1 MSGVGRWLLIV
12 LVVLGVAW
20 DSFFIIDETEVA
32 IVTQFGSPRR
42 TITTPGPS
50 FKLPVLQQVDKMD
63 SRILGSDAPQAEYLT
78 LDKKRL
84 VADPVTRWRIVDP
97 LRFYM
102 TLRDETGAKARIDD
116 IVNSE
121 LRRELASHDFGNI
134 IGNAREPMMLRVAE
148 NSREQTKPFGIE
160 VLDIRIK
167 RADLPREVQE
177 SVFQRM
183 RAERDRVAK
192 QYRSEGEE
200 KSAMIRAE
208 TDKQKTIILAKAY
221 EEAQKARGEGEAEG
235 TRVYAAAYGKDAEFY
250 TFIRRLEAYEKS
262 IDADSTLVLSTG
274 SGLFRQFAE
283 VAGILPRF

>member
-1 MSGVGRWLLIV
+1 MSGVGRWIV
-12 LVVLGVAW
+12 LLLVIVGIAW
-20 DSFFIIDETEVA
+20 DAFFIVDETEVA
-32 IVTQFGSPRR
+32 IVTQFGAPRR
-42 TITTPGPS
+42 TVTTPGPS
-50 FKLPVLQQVDKMD
+50 IKLPILQQVDKMD

-84 VADPVTRWRIVDP
+84 VADPITRWRIIDP

-121 LRRELASHDFGNI
+121 LRRELASHEFSNI
-134 IGNAREPMMLRVAE
+134 IGNAREPLMVRVAE
-148 NSREQTKPFGIE
+148 NSRTQTKPFGIE

-200 KSAMIRAE
+200 KAATIRAE

-221 EEAQKARGEGEAEG
+221 EEAQGARGEGEAEG
-235 TRVYAAAYGKDAEFY
+235 TRIYASAYGMDPEFY
-250 TFIRRLEAYEKS
+250 TFIRNLEAYEKS
-262 IDADSTLVLSTG
+262 LDAESTLVLSTS
-274 SGLFRQFAE
+274 SGLFRYFST
-283 VAGILPRF
+283 PPKP

>member
-1 MSGVGRWLLIV
+1 MSNLGRWF
-12 LVVLGVAW
+12 VVLLAILAVAW
-20 DSFFIIDETEVA
+20 DAFFVVDETEVA
-32 IVTQFGSPRR
+32 IVTQFGAPRR
-42 TITTPGPS
+42 TVTLPGPS
-50 FKLPVLQQVDKMD
+50 LKLPILQQVDKMD

-84 VADPVTRWRIVDP
+84 VADPITRWRIVDP

-134 IGNAREPMMLRVAE
+134 IGNAREPLMLRVTE
-148 NSREQTKPFGIE
+148 NSRKQTKPFGIE

-200 KSAMIRAE
+200 KAATIRAE

-235 TRVYAAAYGKDAEFY
+235 TRIYASAYGKDEEFY
-250 TFIRRLEAYEKS
+250 SFIRSLEAYEKS

-274 SGLFRQFAE
+274 SGMFRYFA
-283 VAGILPRF
+283 APPKR

>member
-1 MSGVGRWLLIV
+1 MSGVGRWLLA
-12 LVVLGVAW
+12 LLLVLGVAW
-20 DSFFIIDETEVA
+20 DSFFIVDETEVA
-32 IVTQFGSPRR
+32 IVTQFGAPRR
-42 TITTPGPS
+42 TVTAPGPS
-50 FKLPVLQQVDKMD
+50 LKLPILQQVDKMD

-134 IGNAREPMMLRVAE
+134 IGNAREPMMARVTE

-235 TRVYAAAYGKDAEFY
+235 TRIYAGAYGKDAEFY

-262 IDADSTLVLSTG
+262 IDADSTLVFSTG
-274 SGLFRQFAE
+274 NGMFRQFAE
-283 VAGILPRF
+283 PPK

>member
-1 MSGVGRWLLIV
+1 MSGVGRWVLLV
-12 LVVLGVAW
+12 FVVLGVAW
-20 DSFFIIDETEVA
+20 DAFFVVDETELA
-32 IVTQFGSPRR
+32 IVTQFGAPRR
-42 TITTPGPS
+42 TVTTAGPHL
-50 FKLPVLQQVDKMD
+50 KMPILQQVDKMD
-63 SRILGSDAPQAEYLT
+63 SRILGSDAPEAEYLT

-102 TLRDETGAKARIDD
+102 TLRDETGGRARIDD

-134 IGNAREPMMLRVAE
+134 VGNAREPMMARVTE
-148 NSREQTKPFGIE
+148 NSRKQTQPFGIE

-177 SVFQRM
+177 SVFARM

-200 KSAMIRAE
+200 KAANIRAE

-221 EEAQKARGEGEAEG
+221 EESQKIRGEGDAES
-235 TRVYAAAYGKDAEFY
+235 TNTYARAYGKDVEFY
-250 TFIRRLEAYEKS
+250 TFTRNLEAYEKS
-262 IDADSTLVLSTG
+262 LDAQS
-274 SGLFRQFAE
+274 
-283 VAGILPRF
+283 

>member
-1 MSGVGRWLLIV
+1 MLGLGRMGA
-12 LVVLGVAW
+12 LVVLGLALFVAW
-20 DSFFIIDETEVA
+20 ESFFYVDETEVA
-32 IVTQFGSPRR
+32 IVTQFGAYKRSVNRA
-42 TITTPGPS
+42 GPQ
-50 FKLPVLQQVDKMD
+50 FKVPIFHQVEKME
-63 SRILGSDAPQAEYLT
+63 SRIIGSDTPPAEYLT

-84 VADPVTRWRIVDP
+84 MADPVTRWRIKDP

-102 TLRDETGAKARIDD
+102 TLQTETGARARIDD

-121 LRRELASHDFGNI
+121 LRREFASHDFGSI
-134 IGNAREPMMLRVAE
+134 IGNAREPLMERVTA
-148 NSREQTKPFGIE
+148 NTREQTKPFGIE

-200 KSAMIRAE
+200 KAATIRAE

-221 EEAQKARGEGEAEG
+221 EDSQKIRGEGDAESIN
-235 TRVYAAAYGKDAEFY
+235 TYARAYGKDPEFY
-250 TFIRRLEAYEKS
+250 AFVRKLEAYEKS
-262 IDADSTLVLSTG
+262 IDSESTLVLSTG
-274 SGLFRQFAE
+274 SGLFQALSE
-283 VAGILPRF
+283 APKP

>member
-1 MSGVGRWLLIV
+1 MSGVGRTILLLV
-12 LVVLGVAW
+12 AALVVGW
-20 DSFFIIDETEVA
+20 ESFFYVDETEVA
-32 IVTQFGSPRR
+32 IVTQFGAYKRSVNR
-42 TITTPGPS
+42 PGPQLKVP
-50 FKLPVLQQVDKMD
+50 FLHQVDKME
-63 SRILGSDAPQAEYLT
+63 SRIMGSDAPPAEYLT

-102 TLRDETGAKARIDD
+102 TLHDEIGAKARIDD

-134 IGNAREPMMLRVAE
+134 IGNAREPLMQRVTS
-148 NSREQTKPFGIE
+148 NTREQTKPFGIS

-200 KSAMIRAE
+200 KAATIRAE

-221 EEAQKARGEGEAEG
+221 EESQRIRGEGDAES
-235 TRVYAAAYGKDAEFY
+235 TSIYARSYGKDPEFY
-250 TFIRRLEAYEKS
+250 SFVRRLEAYEKS
-262 IDADSTLVLSTG
+262 IDADSTLVFSTG
-274 SGLFRQFAE
+274 SGMFQSFAD
-283 VAGILPRF
+283 APKP

>member
-1 MSGVGRWLLIV
+1 MSGVGRWILLL
-12 LVVLGVAW
+12 LVVLGVGW
-20 DSFFIIDETEVA
+20 DAFFVLDETELA
-32 IVTQFGSPRR
+32 IVTQFGAPRR
-42 TITTPGPS
+42 TVTSPGPS

-102 TLRDETGAKARIDD
+102 TLRDEAGARARIDD

-134 IGNAREPMMLRVAE
+134 IGNAREPLMARVTE
-148 NSREQTKPFGIE
+148 NSRKQTQPFGVQI
-160 VLDIRIK
+160 LDIRIK
-167 RADLPREVQE
+167 RADLPHEVQE

-200 KSAMIRAE
+200 KAATIRAE

-235 TRVYAAAYGKDAEFY
+235 TRIYAGAYGMDAEFY
-250 TFIRRLEAYEKS
+250 TFIRNLEAYEKS
-262 IDADSTLVLSTG
+262 IDAESTLVLSSG
-274 SGLFRQFAE
+274 SGMFRHFST
-283 VAGILPRF
+283 PPKH

>member
-1 MSGVGRWLLIV
+1 MSGVGRTILLLIAA
-12 LVVLGVAW
+12 LVVAW
-20 DSFFIIDETEVA
+20 ESFFYVDETEVA
-32 IVTQFGSPRR
+32 IVTQFGAYKRSVNR
-42 TITTPGPS
+42 PGPQLKVP
-50 FKLPVLQQVDKMD
+50 FLHQVDKME
-63 SRILGSDAPQAEYLT
+63 SRIMGSDAPPAEYLT

-102 TLRDETGAKARIDD
+102 TLHDEIGAKARIDD

-134 IGNAREPMMLRVAE
+134 IGNAREPLMQRVTS
-148 NSREQTKPFGIE
+148 NTREQTKPFGIS

-200 KSAMIRAE
+200 KAATIRAE

-221 EEAQKARGEGEAEG
+221 EESQRIRGEGDAES
-235 TRVYAAAYGKDAEFY
+235 TSIYARSYGKDPEFY
-250 TFIRRLEAYEKS
+250 SFVRRLEAYEKS
-262 IDADSTLVLSTG
+262 IDSDSTLVFSTG
-274 SGLFRQFAE
+274 SGMFQSLAD
-283 VAGILPRF
+283 APKP

>member
-1 MSGVGRWLLIV
+1 MSGIGRLLIGAAV
-12 LVVLGVAW
+12 LVLAAW
-20 DSFFIIDETEVA
+20 ESFFVVDETEVA
-32 IVTQFGSPRR
+32 IVTQFGAFRR
-42 TITTPGPS
+42 SVTRPGWQLKVPI
-50 FKLPVLQQVDKMD
+50 LHQVDKME
-63 SRILGSDAPQAEYLT
+63 SRILGSDAPPAEYLT

-84 VADPVTRWRIVDP
+84 VADPVTRWRISDP
-97 LRFYM
+97 IRFYM
-102 TLRDETGAKARIDD
+102 TLREAVGAKARIDD

-134 IGNAREPMMLRVAE
+134 IGNAREPLMQRVTQ
-148 NSREQTKPFGIE
+148 NTREQTKPFGIE

-200 KSAMIRAE
+200 KAATIRAE

-221 EEAQKARGEGEAEG
+221 EESQKTRGEGDAES
-235 TRVYAAAYGKDAEFY
+235 TNVYARAYGKDSEFY
-250 TFIRRLEAYEKS
+250 GFVRRLESYEKS
-262 IDADSTLVLSTG
+262 LDSESTLVFSSG
-274 SGLFRQFAE
+274 SGMFQGFAD
-283 VAGILPRF
+283 APKP

>member
-1 MSGVGRWLLIV
+1 MAGTTRVGLFAILGLSLL
-12 LVVLGVAW
+12 VAW
-20 DSFFIIDETEVA
+20 ESFFYVDETEVA
-32 IVTQFGSPRR
+32 IVTEFGAYKRSV
-42 TITTPGPS
+42 THPGPQ
-50 FKLPVLQQVDKMD
+50 FKVPFLQQVDSME
-63 SRILGSDAPQAEYLT
+63 SRIMGSDAPPAEYLT

-84 VADPVTRWRIVDP
+84 VADPVTRWRIKDP

-102 TLRDETGAKARIDD
+102 TLHDQFGAKARIDD

-121 LRRELASHDFGNI
+121 LRRELASHDFGSI
-134 IGNAREPMMLRVAE
+134 IGNDREVLMEKVTL
-148 NSREQTKPFGIE
+148 NTREQTKPFGIE

-200 KSAMIRAE
+200 KAATIRAE

-221 EEAQKARGEGEAEG
+221 EESQNTRGEGDASS
-235 TRVYAAAYGKDAEFY
+235 TNTYARAYGKDPEFY
-250 TFIRRLEAYEKS
+250 AFVRKLEAYEKA

-274 SGLFRQFAE
+274 DGMLKGFSEA
-283 VAGILPRF
+283 PKP

>member
-1 MSGVGRWLLIV
+1 MSGVGRWLLA
-12 LVVLGVAW
+12 LLLVLGVAW
-20 DSFFIIDETEVA
+20 DSFFIVDETEVA
-32 IVTQFGSPRR
+32 IVTQFGAPRR

-134 IGNAREPMMLRVAE
+134 IGNAREPMMARVTE

-235 TRVYAAAYGKDAEFY
+235 TRVYAGAYGKDAEFY
-250 TFIRRLEAYEKS
+250 AFIRRLEAYEKS
-262 IDADSTLVLSTG
+262 IDADTTLVFSTG
-274 SGLFRQFAE
+274 NGMFRQFAE
-283 VAGILPRF
+283 PPK

>member
-1 MSGVGRWLLIV
+1 MSGMGRWVVLA
-12 LVVLGVAW
+12 LVVLGIAW
-20 DSFFIIDETEVA
+20 DSFFILDETELA
-32 IVTQFGSPRR
+32 IVTQFGAPRR
-42 TITTPGPS
+42 TVTNPGPS
-50 FKLPVLQQVDKMD
+50 LKLPVLQQVDKMD

-84 VADPVTRWRIVDP
+84 VADPITRWRITDP

-102 TLRDETGAKARIDD
+102 SLRDETGAKARIDD

-134 IGNAREPMMLRVAE
+134 IGNAREPLMARVTE
-148 NSREQTKPFGIE
+148 NSRTQTRPFGID
-160 VLDIRIK
+160 VIDIRIK

-200 KSAMIRAE
+200 KAATIRAE

-235 TRVYAAAYGKDAEFY
+235 TRIYAAAYERDLEFY
-250 TFIRRLEAYEKS
+250 TFLRNLEAYEKS
-262 IDADSTLVLSTG
+262 VDAESTLVLSTSTG
-274 SGLFRQFAE
+274 MFRYFAS
-283 VAGILPRF
+283 PPK

>member
-1 MSGVGRWLLIV
+1 MSGVGRWLLAII
-12 LVVLGVAW
+12 LVLGVAW
-20 DSFFIIDETEVA
+20 DSFFIVDETEVA
-32 IVTQFGSPRR
+32 IVTQFGAPRR
-42 TITTPGPS
+42 TVTTPGPS
-50 FKLPVLQQVDKMD
+50 FKLPMLQQVDKMD

-84 VADPVTRWRIVDP
+84 VADPITRWQIVDP

-134 IGNAREPMMLRVAE
+134 IGNAREPLMLRVTE
-148 NSREQTKPFGIE
+148 NSREQTRNFGIE

-200 KSAMIRAE
+200 KAATIRAE

-221 EEAQKARGEGEAEG
+221 EEAQKTRGEGGAEG
-235 TRVYAAAYGKDAEFY
+235 TRIYASAYGQDAEFY
-250 TFIRRLEAYEKS
+250 AFIRNLEAYEKS
-262 IDADSTLVLSTG
+262 VDAESTLVLSTG
-274 SGLFRQFAE
+274 SGMFRYFSTPPKQ
-283 VAGILPRF
+283 

>member
-1 MSGVGRWLLIV
+1 
-12 LVVLGVAW
+12 
-20 DSFFIIDETEVA
+20 
-32 IVTQFGSPRR
+32 VTQFGAPRR
-42 TITTPGPS
+42 TVTEPGPS
-50 FKLPVLQQVDKMD
+50 LKLPVLQQVDKMD

-84 VADPVTRWRIVDP
+84 VADPITRWRIVDP

-134 IGNAREPMMLRVAE
+134 IGNAREPLMARVTE
-148 NSREQTKPFGIE
+148 NSRKQTRPFGIE

-200 KSAMIRAE
+200 KAATIRAE

-235 TRVYAAAYGKDAEFY
+235 TRIYAGAYGKDAEFY
-250 TFIRRLEAYEKS
+250 MFIRRLEAYEKS

-274 SGLFRQFAE
+274 NGLFNHFA
-283 VAGILPRF
+283 APPK

>member
-1 MSGVGRWLLIV
+1 MSGVGRWLLLI

-20 DSFFIIDETEVA
+20 DSFFVVDETEVA
-32 IVTQFGSPRR
+32 IVTQFGAPRR
-42 TITTPGPS
+42 TVTFPGPS
-50 FKLPVLQQVDKMD
+50 LKLPLLQQVDKMD

-84 VADPVTRWRIVDP
+84 VADPITRWRIVDP
-97 LRFYM
+97 LLFYK
-102 TLRDETGAKARIDD
+102 TLHDETGAKARIDD

-134 IGNAREPMMLRVAE
+134 IGNAREPLMVRVAE
-148 NSREQTKPFGIE
+148 NSRAQTKPFGIE
-160 VLDIRIK
+160 ILDIRIK
-167 RADLPREVQE
+167 RADLPREVLE
-177 SVFQRM
+177 SVYQRM

-200 KSAMIRAE
+200 KAATIRAE

-221 EEAQKARGEGEAEG
+221 EEAQKARGEGDAEG
-235 TRVYAAAYGKDAEFY
+235 TRIYAIAYGKDTEFY

-274 SGLFRQFAE
+274 NGMFSQFA
-283 VAGILPRF
+283 APPK

>member
-50 FKLPVLQQVDKMD
+50 FKLPILQQVDKMD

-283 VAGILPRF
+283 PPK

>member
-1 MSGVGRWLLIV
+1 MSGVGRWLLALLLIV
-12 LVVLGVAW
+12 GVAW
-20 DSFFIIDETEVA
+20 DSFFIVDETEVA
-32 IVTQFGSPRR
+32 IVTQFGAPRR
-42 TITTPGPS
+42 TVTQPGPS
-50 FKLPVLQQVDKMD
+50 FKVPVMQQVDKMD

-84 VADPVTRWRIVDP
+84 VADPITRWRIVDP

-134 IGNAREPMMLRVAE
+134 IGNAREPLMARVTE
-148 NSREQTKPFGIE
+148 NSRKQTKPFGIE

-200 KSAMIRAE
+200 KAATIRAE

-235 TRVYAAAYGKDAEFY
+235 TRIYAAAYGKDVEFY
-250 TFIRRLEAYEKS
+250 TFIRNLEAYEKS
-262 IDADSTLVLSTG
+262 VDADSTLVLSTG
-274 SGLFRQFAE
+274 NGMFRYFSA
-283 VAGILPRF
+283 PPKP

>member
-1 MSGVGRWLLIV
+1 MSGVGRWFLLV
-12 LVVLGVAW
+12 FLVLGVAW
-20 DSFFIIDETEVA
+20 DAFFIVDETELA
-32 IVTQFGSPRR
+32 IVTQFGAPRR
-42 TITTPGPS
+42 TVTTAGPH
-50 FKLPVLQQVDKMD
+50 FKLPILQQVDKMD

-84 VADPVTRWRIVDP
+84 VADPITRWRIVDP

-102 TLRDETGAKARIDD
+102 TLRDETGARARIDD

-134 IGNAREPMMLRVAE
+134 IGNAREPLMARVTE
-148 NSREQTKPFGIE
+148 NSRKQTQPFGIE

-167 RADLPREVQE
+167 RADLPREVQD
-177 SVFQRM
+177 SVFARM

-200 KSAMIRAE
+200 KAVTIRAE

-221 EEAQKARGEGEAEG
+221 EEAQRVRGEGEAEG
-235 TRVYAAAYGKDAEFY
+235 TRIYASAYGMDPEFY
-250 TFIRRLEAYEKS
+250 TFIRNLEAYEKS
-262 IDADSTLVLSTG
+262 IDSESTMVLSTA
-274 SGLFRQFAE
+274 SGMFRYFATPPK
-283 VAGILPRF
+283 AK

>member
-1 MSGVGRWLLIV
+1 MSGVGRWVLLL
-12 LVVLGVAW
+12 LVFLGVAW
-20 DSFFIIDETEVA
+20 DSFFIVDETEVA
-32 IVTQFGSPRR
+32 IVTQFGAPRR
-42 TITTPGPS
+42 TVTVPGPS
-50 FKLPVLQQVDKMD
+50 FKLPMLQQVDKMD

-84 VADPVTRWRIVDP
+84 VADPITRWRIIDP

-121 LRRELASHDFGNI
+121 LRRELASHEFSNI
-134 IGNAREPMMLRVAE
+134 IGNAREPLMVRVAE
-148 NSREQTKPFGIE
+148 NSRNQTKAFGIE

-200 KSAMIRAE
+200 KAVTIRAE

-221 EEAQKARGEGEAEG
+221 EEAQRTRGEGEAEG
-235 TRVYAAAYGKDAEFY
+235 TRIYASAYESDPEFY
-250 TFIRRLEAYEKS
+250 AFIRNLEAYEKS
-262 IDADSTLVLSTG
+262 MDSESTLVLSTG
-274 SGLFRQFAE
+274 SGLFRYFSTP
-283 VAGILPRF
+283 PRP

>member
-1 MSGVGRWLLIV
+1 MSGVGRWLLAI
-12 LVVLGVAW
+12 LVVVGVLW
-20 DSFFIIDETEVA
+20 DAFFVVDETEVA
-32 IVTQFGSPRR
+32 IVTQFGAPRR
-42 TITTPGPS
+42 TVTVPGPS
-50 FKLPVLQQVDKMD
+50 LKLPVLQQVDKMD
-63 SRILGSDAPQAEYLT
+63 SRILGSDAPEAEYLT

-84 VADPVTRWRIVDP
+84 VADPITRWRIVDP

-134 IGNAREPMMLRVAE
+134 IGNAREPLMLRVTE
-148 NSREQTKPFGIE
+148 NSRKQTKPFGIE
-160 VLDIRIK
+160 VIDIRIK

-200 KSAMIRAE
+200 KAVTIRAE

-221 EEAQKARGEGEAEG
+221 EESQKARGEGEGEG
-235 TRVYAAAYGKDAEFY
+235 TRIYAAAYGKDVEFY
-250 TFIRRLEAYEKS
+250 SFIRNLEAYEKS

-274 SGLFRQFAE
+274 NGLLRHFST
-283 VAGILPRF
+283 PPKP